1 MNRVFLYTVAAAL
14 LVLLGTAL
22 GSHASAQDVKSS
34 DDLRLLCRHFKVD
47 PAQADGDPFL
57 TTDGTEQI
65 GQWVNEYATTGWRVH
80 STDFEMGVNQNGFP
94 VAFTQVCLAQPR

>member
-1 MNRVFLYTVAAAL
+1 MIRASVYAASAIL

-22 GSHASAQDVKSS
+22 GSRASAQDVTNS

-47 PAQADGDPFL
+47 PARPDGDTFL
-57 TTDGTEQI
+57 TTDGTEEI
-65 GQWVNEYATTGWRVH
+65 GQWVNEYATTGWHVH

-94 VAFTQVCLAQPR
+94 IAFTQVCLAQPR